1 MDCKNWIVI
10 GAGPAGIAA
19 AIALA
24 KREFKV
30 VVYDKVST
38 LEQNDEDSYPIGLN
52 PRGMNVLDYLDESG
66 QLREKVTKETP
77 IDAWNI
83 YRGAKQIIK
92 FPSGTTV
99 GATRGGVTYCIY
111 NEAKSK
117 YSDKITF
124 NFCHKLTSVDFES
137 KKLEFEYNNETI
149 EIDASNSRIIAA
161 DGVWSKVRTQYESKI
176 DKSFSTLTPW
186 DCSFRLLFSENNPK
200 TTLSPTEHH
209 IFSNGIYV
217 AVADSENQR
226 WVIGVQISSQNPHQK
241 VLESDQAT
249 PENISILK
257 DYIKENAPQAFDLIP
272 EQDFTQFFSRRT
284 FSGSVVCA
292 SKLNIDEWIVFLGD
306 SAHSVYPAAGEGVNC
321 ALEDVQEFDKCF
333 SESLHNLFE
342 NFNSKRH
349 EDIVA
354 LTTYATYLVH
364 GSNTSKRSEK
374 IARVVSAISLQ
385 VGQKVGIF
393 GPIWNDKSFG
403 TSAEIVEPYH
413 VLLDSWKRQSRFV
426 EPFSY
431 AVGVTVDTVMEVG
444 SYLWPIKS

>member
-1 MDCKNWIVI
+1 M
-10 GAGPAGIAA
+10 
-19 AIALA
+19 
-24 KREFKV
+24 
-30 VVYDKVST
+30 
-38 LEQNDEDSYPIGLN
+38 
-52 PRGMNVLDYLDESG
+52 
-66 QLREKVTKETP
+66 
-77 IDAWNI
+77 
-83 YRGAKQIIK
+83 
-92 FPSGTTV
+92 
-99 GATRGGVTYCIY
+99 
-111 NEAKSK
+111 
-117 YSDKITF
+117 
-124 NFCHKLTSVDFES
+124 KL
-137 KKLEFEYNNETI
+137 I

-444 SYLWPIKS
+444 SFLWPIKS